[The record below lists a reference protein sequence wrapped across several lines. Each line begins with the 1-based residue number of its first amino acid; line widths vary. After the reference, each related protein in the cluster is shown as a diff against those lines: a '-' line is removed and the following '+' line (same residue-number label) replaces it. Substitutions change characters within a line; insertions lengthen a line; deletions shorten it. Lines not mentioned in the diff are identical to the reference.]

1 MIFDF
6 LISIASSK
14 MYEELKKFID
24 RKSLQKLIETLKQKT
39 IEFERR
45 NDGTIIVSSQFNNYV
60 NNYNVLFKIME
71 HVLQPDI
78 SKLPKAIFVDNMTEN
93 IITYCEENGYKP
105 KVTDKNI
112 TKGFVEMI
120 YSIVENFAKNKVN
133 PDDRYLIYTII
144 QTKGSI
150 ELQLKEVKDE
160 LQQVRNDFCSDKIL
174 LKLTDEWFKEQN
186 QIAIKNLGDR
196 YLPQINVSL
205 EISDV
210 FEGIARSNKFKK
222 KFITNANDVLISLN
236 NIKEE
241 KVSKYI
247 HKLTEIIHKIP
258 FNNMD
263 YFDFNIIINLLNK
276 VIDEIKNI
284 EKDVNKNST
293 SYDYKLYKI
302 RQAYHNINNFMDY
315 LESKEIELFN
325 NPILLIQGEGGIG
338 KSHLIADVV
347 SKRCEENK
355 KSILLLGQQF
365 NAYEEPWKQICNFLG
380 LNTSADELLDS
391 LNIIGKN
398 QKSRLIIFID
408 AINEGGGK
416 DLWPNY
422 LAGVIE
428 KIKKYEYLGLV
439 LSIRTTYLKAIIGDN
454 EYLNDSLVKITHY
467 GFRNVEYA
475 AMKKFFEF
483 YKIPQ
488 PNVPLM
494 NPEFSNPLFLL
505 LFCKSVENNVDFIS
519 DISISTVFDNYI
531 KKINYNLS
539 KKYNY
544 YEYIP
549 FVKSVIEEIVKY
561 RISNNCLNNYIK
573 IDKIIDLIIKSQK
586 KYNIEGNVIEGLI
599 SEGILTKNISYDG
612 EDYIYIT
619 YEKLEEHMVVSYI
632 VDDFSIDNIRK
643 LIKDEKIR
651 NRQGIIEAL
660 AIQAP
665 EKINMEIYELLADSA
680 DSYDTIMAFINSLHW
695 RKEDSIKDKVI
706 DYVNECV
713 RKYKGTFEEFWNT
726 IILLSI
732 RPKHPFNAKRTF
744 RTLYSIQMPD
754 RDAIFVPLF
763 NGIYNDDTSSI
774 SRLIDWAMLD
784 EDKEQISDDVI
795 ECAAIML
802 SWFLCTPN
810 RNFRDCCTKAI
821 INLLTHRSN
830 LVTNLLNMFKD
841 IDDPYIKERLYAI
854 AYGCAVKETN
864 IENLKQLSLFVY
876 DNIFNKDEVYP
887 HILLRDY
894 ARNIIE
900 YTIYK
905 GVELNIDI
913 NKIKPPYKSTF
924 PSIPADNEIKK
935 YKYDYNSESF
945 KDYYWSQ
952 NRILNSMKVEYSRDG
967 KPGGYGDFGRYTF
980 QSYFKSWKQLHPID
994 LMNIAIKRIFDLG
1007 YDVEKHGKYDWE
1019 LERRIYSTDF
1029 ESNERIGKKY
1039 QWIALHELAAQ
1050 VSDNYTMVAP
1060 WSWRNREQIFCPG
1073 SFEPCIR
1080 DIDPTVIIKKDRIKP
1095 KFFINVSQIYK
1106 NFDIENELWLKDFSD
1121 VPNIAELINLPIEKN
1136 KWLLLDGFYN
1146 WTELTE
1152 IGRKKYD
1159 YPQKNF
1165 WISIKSYIVKS
1176 KEFNSIIEQLKNIN
1190 FMEIELPECSEG
1202 TSLFN
1207 REYYYST
1214 AYDFFKKDYYNGVKW
1229 REIIEPN
1236 KHNILGK
1243 VMVPV
1248 ERYFREMGND
1258 YSTEDGFG
1266 WYKPCEDIIKD
1277 LGLKYGDEN
1286 SALYDYN
1293 NNLICFDTM
1302 ELCNEELGFLINKES
1317 LFKFLNLNDYKIFWT
1332 VLGEKRIFSATMLD
1346 KQVYS
1351 IPTFSGVY
1359 YITDSGLDGNITEF
1373 DE

>member
-1 MIFDF
+1 MLFDF

-14 MYEELKKFID
+14 LYEELEKFID
-24 RKSLQKLIETLKQKT
+24 KKALQDLIKTLKQKVM
-39 IEFERR
+39 EFEKI
-45 NDGTIIVSSQFNNYV
+45 NDGTIIVSSQFYYYI

-71 HVLQPDI
+71 HILQPDI
-78 SKLPKAIFVDNMTEN
+78 SELPKSIFIDNMAES

-105 KVTDKNI
+105 KVTDNSIVKA
-112 TKGFVEMI
+112 FVEGI
-120 YSIVENFAKNKVN
+120 YSIIENFAKNKIN
-133 PDDRYLIYTII
+133 PKDRYLIYTII
-144 QTKGSI
+144 QAKGSI
-150 ELQLKEVKDE
+150 ELQLKEVKNE
-160 LQQVRNDFCSDKIL
+160 LQKVRTDFYGDKIL
-174 LKLTDEWFKEQN
+174 SKLTNEWFKEQN

-196 YLPQINVSL
+196 YLPQININL
-205 EISDV
+205 GISDV
-210 FEGIARSNKFKK
+210 FEVIARSNEFKD
-222 KFITNANDVLISLN
+222 KFIKNVDEVLISLN
-236 NIKEE
+236 KIKEE
-241 KVSKYI
+241 KIARYI
-247 HKLTEIIHKIP
+247 DELTETIYKIP
-258 FNNMD
+258 FNSTES
-263 YFDFNIIINLLNK
+263 FNFNLIIDLLNK
-276 VIDEIKNI
+276 ITDELENI
-284 EKDVNKNST
+284 ENDIKKSNT
-293 SYDYKLYKI
+293 SNNYKLYKI
-302 RQAYHNINNFMDY
+302 YQAYHNINNFIDY
-315 LESKEIELFN
+315 LRSQEIELFN

-338 KSHLIADVV
+338 KSHLIADAV
-347 SKRCEENK
+347 SKRCEENI

-365 NAYEEPWKQICNFLG
+365 NAYEEPWKQICNLLG
-380 LNTSADELLDS
+380 LDTSADELLES

-398 QKSRLIIFID
+398 QKSRLVIFID

-416 DLWPNY
+416 DLWPKF

-454 EYLNDSLVKITHY
+454 EYINNSLVKITHY

-475 AMKKFFEF
+475 AMKKFFQF

-505 LFCKSVENNVDFIS
+505 LFCKSVENRTDSVS

-531 KKINYNLS
+531 RKINYNLS
-539 KKYNY
+539 RKYNY

-561 RISNNCLNNYIK
+561 RLTNNCYNYIK
-573 IDKIIDLIIKSQK
+573 IDEIIDLIIQLQK

-619 YEKLEEHMVVSYI
+619 YEKLEEHMMASYI
-632 VDDFSIDNIRK
+632 IDNFSKNDIVK
-643 LIKDEKIR
+643 LIRDGKIW
-651 NRQGIIEAL
+651 NKQGVIEAL

-680 DSYDTIMAFINSLHW
+680 DSYDTIIAFINSLHW
-695 RKEDSIKDKVI
+695 RKENSIKERVV
-706 DYVNECV
+706 DYIN
-713 RKYKGTFEEFWNT
+713 KYVCKYNGTFEEFWDT

-744 RTLYSIQMPD
+744 KTLYSIRMPD
-754 RDAIFVPLF
+754 RDAIFIPLF
-763 NGIYNDDTSSI
+763 NRIYSNDTSSI

-1121 VPNIAELINLPIEKN
+1121 VPNIAELINLPIERN
-1136 KWLLLDGFYN
+1136 KWLLLEGFYD
-1146 WTELTE
+1146 WIEPTEV
-1152 IGRKKYD
+1152 GKKKYD
-1159 YPQKNF
+1159 YPHKNL

-1176 KEFNSIIEQLKNIN
+1176 KEFDSIIEQLKNIN
-1190 FMEIELPECSEG
+1190 FMEIELLECSAR
-1202 TSLFN
+1202 TPLFN

-1214 AYDFFKKDYYNGVKW
+1214 AYNFFKKDYYNGVKW
-1229 REIIEPN
+1229 REIIEPS
-1236 KHNILGK
+1236 KGNILGR
-1243 VMVPV
+1243 VMIPV
-1248 ERYFREMGND
+1248 EKYFRERGND

-1266 WYKPCEDIIKD
+1266 WYKPCEDIFKN
-1277 LGLKYGDEN
+1277 LGLKYGYEN
-1286 SALYDYN
+1286 SALYDDD
-1293 NNLICFDTM
+1293 NNLICFDTK
-1302 ELCNEELGFLINKES
+1302 ELCNEELGFLINKDS
-1317 LFKFLNLNDYKIFWT
+1317 LFKFLNINDYKIFWT

-1359 YITDSGLDGNITEF
+1359 YITDSGLDGSITEF